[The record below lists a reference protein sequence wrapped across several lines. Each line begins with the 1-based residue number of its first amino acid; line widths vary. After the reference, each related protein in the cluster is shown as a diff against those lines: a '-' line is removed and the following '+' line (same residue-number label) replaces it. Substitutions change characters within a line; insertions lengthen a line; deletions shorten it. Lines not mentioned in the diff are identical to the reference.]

1 MVGVLRYGVL
11 PLRLRALDLS
21 ERGTLAQVS
30 VTGVGGLWTVREW
43 RVSVAG
49 SDRTMPISR
58 VVLGLSA
65 LLTVAACSGRVSP
78 VEPVVATGVERQDP
92 GEPRLGEHAGFTLP
106 ELAVPEPVIP
116 EPVIPELVIPEL
128 AEPPAAARASPV
140 AGESPSGG
148 RVSAEPPPV
157 VAESSDRPREA
168 GSEEPCHPAYLPCL
182 PDLPGNALDCTDL
195 RNDLKPVVVL
205 DLADDPYRLAEGG
218 SRRACVPPAGAAGGA
233 VDPVGATVVG
243 IDQGDP
249 SEGGLLAPS
258 WTPDPEPPDVE
269 NVAAVCGPISES
281 PAPEAAS
288 EVLQAPEGDSP
299 EPPPGRPPPGGG
311 PSDELPLES
320 PPAESGPTE
329 PPESGE
335 APEQSQSPPTSDVSA
350 AAGAATGDEWC
361 LPEADDDTVRLFW
374 CENDPAGSP
383 DLEVYDSGGLEPT
396 YRTRPLELRVGSRIE
411 RYSRCTGLNAVEE
424 VVGFVELT
432 ETAVEEPLVG
442 VQLCGRFFLGEDLYS
457 WGLGLHRAW
466 QDPDGRYRIEMP
478 NPVEYLA
485 TC

>member
-43 RVSVAG
+43 RVPVAG

-106 ELAVPEPVIP
+106 ELAVPEP
-116 EPVIPELVIPEL
+116 VIPEL

-218 SRRACVPPAGAAGGA
+218 SRRACVPPAGAAA
-233 VDPVGATVVG
+233 VRSILLGPRLLALTRATRARADCSPRRG
-243 IDQGDP
+243 RPTPNHPMSRTSQPSADP
-249 SEGGLLAPS
+249 SPS
-258 WTPDPEPPDVE
+258 RRRPKPP
-269 NVAAVCGPISES
+269 ARSCRRRK
-281 PAPEAAS
+281 
-288 EVLQAPEGDSP
+288 GDSP

-329 PPESGE
+329 PRSRARRRSSHSLRRHRMSRRPPGRRRAMSGVCRRPMMTRCGCSG
-335 APEQSQSPPTSDVSA
+335 ARTIRRGVRIWRSMTRAVWSRRTGRDRWNSGSA
-350 AAGAATGDEWC
+350 AVSSAT
-361 LPEADDDTVRLFW
+361 R
-374 CENDPAGSP
+374 
-383 DLEVYDSGGLEPT
+383 
-396 YRTRPLELRVGSRIE
+396 
-411 RYSRCTGLNAVEE
+411 
-424 VVGFVELT
+424 
-432 ETAVEEPLVG
+432 
-442 VQLCGRFFLGEDLYS
+442 
-457 WGLGLHRAW
+457 RA
-466 QDPDGRYRIEMP
+466 
-478 NPVEYLA
+478 PV
-485 TC
+485 